1 MPETKK
7 TFVTQTSLKPYEI
20 KNEYAVNDLVRLAKK
35 DRVVDIF
42 KNLPILKTPMQQESM
57 KEQRFLEYK
66 YKSRVIQTTTSRIN
80 MLIGLKLPNA
90 LLYIQL
96 LLKRIDLSKKK
107 LILDIDNKSWTS
119 IPSDLSQMSLP
130 ASFRFYDF
138 LINHIQEQ
146 FPQERKDYFE
156 LRQLLSNQFH
166 QKKENEQWFR
176 KFLSKKQHIE
186 QVHKLDTRN
195 ENS

>member
-1 MPETKK
+1 
-7 TFVTQTSLKPYEI
+7 
-20 KNEYAVNDLVRLAKK
+20 
-35 DRVVDIF
+35 
-42 KNLPILKTPMQQESM
+42 
-57 KEQRFLEYK
+57 
-66 YKSRVIQTTTSRIN
+66 